1 MEKKQFKAES
11 QRLMDLMINS
21 IYTHKEIFLREI
33 ISNASDAIDKLAYR
47 ALTDEKVGLNRD
59 DFKIVVVPD
68 KEARTLT
75 VSDNGIGMTQEEM
88 ENNLGTIAK
97 SGSLQFKKETE
108 DADDAE
114 LDIIGQFGVGFYS
127 AFMVADK
134 VTVISKAY
142 GSDSAWKWE
151 SEGVDGYTI
160 EPCQKDTVGTEV
172 IMSIKADSD
181 EEKYGDYLDAY
192 ALSNLIKKYSDYIRW
207 PIQMD
212 VERPEMKETGEKN
225 DDSRQKPKPEDAGED
240 YKPEYEQVQEWETIN
255 SMVPIWQRPKSK
267 VTQEEYNQFYKS
279 KFGDWQ
285 DPLLSIHVAAE
296 GNFEYKAL
304 LYIPGQVPMNYF
316 TTDFKKGLQLYSSGV
331 MIMDKCSDLLPDHF
345 SFVQGIVDTPDV
357 SLNISREML
366 QHDRQLKVIAN
377 NIEKKIKNELVK
389 LMKDDRE
396 KYQQFWTAFGMQF
409 KYALMNAYGQNRDT
423 IRDLL
428 LFWSSKENKL
438 TSLKEYVDRMPES
451 QDKIYYVCADSVEH
465 AAKMPQAER
474 ILKAG
479 YEVLYLTVDE
489 DEIVLQMLENA
500 YDKPFVSV
508 ADENALPVTDAE
520 KASVEQAEKD
530 HKDLLDF
537 AQETLKGEVSKVR
550 ISKILQSGAVCL
562 TAEGPVSLEMEKYFR
577 KMRRDFPMSAQRV
590 LELNPDSDAFQ
601 ALCKAFEEDK
611 EKAAAYVEVLYN
623 QALIIA
629 DLPLPNPA
637 RYTELVC
644 GLMK

>member
-47 ALTDEKVGLNRD
+47 ALTDDQVGLNRD

-108 DADDAE
+108 KTDDAE
-114 LDIIGQFGVGFYS
+114 IDIIGQFGVGFYS

-142 GSDSAWKWE
+142 GADTAYKWE

-160 EPCQKDTVGTEV
+160 EPCEKDTVGTDV
-172 IMSIKADSD
+172 IMSIKPDSE
-181 EEKYGDYLDAY
+181 EEKYDEYLEAY
-192 ALSNLIKKYSDYIRW
+192 KLSSLIKKYSDYIRY
-207 PIQMD
+207 PIRM
-212 VERPEMKETGEKN
+212 EMEHSTP
-225 DDSRQKPKPEDAGED
+225 KPKPEDAGED
-240 YKPEYEQVQEWETIN
+240 YKPEYETVKEWETIN
-255 SMVPIWQRPKSK
+255 SMIPIWQRPKSQVK
-267 VTQEEYNQFYKS
+267 DEEYNEFYKS

-285 DPLLSIHVAAE
+285 DPLLTIHVSAE
-296 GNFEYKAL
+296 GSVEYKAL
-304 LYIPGQVPMNYF
+304 LYVPGQVPMNYF

-331 MIMDKCSDLLPDHF
+331 MIMDKCPDLLPDHF
-345 SFVQGIVDTPDV
+345 SFVQGIVDTPDL

-366 QHDRQLKVIAN
+366 QHDRQLKIIAN
-377 NIEKKIKNELVK
+377 NIEKKVKNELVK
-389 LMKDDRE
+389 LMKDDRT
-396 KYQQFWTAFGMQF
+396 KYEQFWAAFGMQF
-409 KYALMNAYGQNRDT
+409 KYALMNSYGQNRDT

-438 TSLKEYVDRMPES
+438 TSLKEYVDRMPAS
-451 QDKIYYVCADSVEH
+451 QEKIYYVCADSVDH

-474 ILKAG
+474 VLKAG

-500 YDKPFVSV
+500 YDKPFISV
-508 ADENALPVTDAE
+508 ANEDALPVTDAE
-520 KASVEQAEKD
+520 KASAEQAEKD

-537 AQETLKGEVSKVR
+537 AQETLKGYVSKVR
-550 ISKILQSGAVCL
+550 ISKILKSGTVCL
-562 TAEGPVSLEMEKYFR
+562 TADGPVSLEMEKYFH
-577 KMRRDFPMSAQRV
+577 KMRRDFPMSAEKV
-590 LELNPDSDAFQ
+590 LELNPESPAFQ
-601 ALCKAFEEDK
+601 ALCKAYDEDK
-611 EKAAAYVEVLYN
+611 EKAKNYIQVLYY

-629 DLPLPNPA
+629 DLPLPDPA
-637 RYTELVC
+637 HYAELVC
-644 GLMK
+644 GLMQ

>member
-47 ALTDEKVGLNRD
+47 ALTDEKVGLNRE

-75 VSDNGIGMTQEEM
+75 VADNGIGMTQEEM

-108 DADDAE
+108 NADDAE

-142 GSDSAWKWE
+142 GGETAWKWE

-160 EPCQKDTVGTEV
+160 EPCQKDTVGTDV
-172 IMSIKADSD
+172 IMSIKANTEEENYD
-181 EEKYGDYLDAY
+181 EYLAPY
-192 ALSNLIKKYSDYIRW
+192 SLSNLIKKYSDYIRY
-207 PIQMD
+207 PIRM
-212 VERPEMKETGEKN
+212 EMEH
-225 DDSRQKPKPEDAGED
+225 SRQKPKPEDAGED
-240 YKPEYEQVQEWETIN
+240 YKPEYEQVKEWETIN
-255 SMVPIWQRPKSK
+255 SMVPIWQRPKSQ
-267 VTQEEYNQFYKS
+267 VTKEEYNDFYKS

-285 DPLLSIHVAAE
+285 DPILSIHVAAE

-304 LYIPGQVPMNYF
+304 LYVPGQVPMNYF
-316 TTDFKKGLQLYSSGV
+316 STDFKKGLQLYSSGV
-331 MIMDKCSDLLPDHF
+331 MIMDKCPDLLPDHF

-377 NIEKKIKNELVK
+377 NIEKKINSELVK

-451 QDKIYYVCADSVEH
+451 QEKIYYVCADSVEH
-465 AAKMPQAER
+465 ASKMPQAER
-474 ILKAG
+474 VLKAG

-508 ADENALPVTDAE
+508 ASEDALPVTDAE

-530 HKDLLDF
+530 HKALLDF

-590 LELNPDSDAFQ
+590 LELNPDAPAFQ
-601 ALCKAFEEDK
+601 ALCKAYEEDK

-629 DLPLPNPA
+629 DLPLPDPA
-637 RYTELVC
+637 RYAELVC

>member
-47 ALTDEKVGLNRD
+47 ALTDEKVGLNRE

-75 VSDNGIGMTQEEM
+75 VADNGIGMTQEEM

-108 DADDAE
+108 NADDAE

-142 GSDSAWKWE
+142 GGETAWKWE

-160 EPCQKDTVGTEV
+160 EPCQKDTVGTDV
-172 IMSIKADSD
+172 IMSIKANTEEENYD
-181 EEKYGDYLDAY
+181 EYLAPY
-192 ALSNLIKKYSDYIRW
+192 SLSNLIKKYSDYIRY
-207 PIQMD
+207 PIRM
-212 VERPEMKETGEKN
+212 EMEH
-225 DDSRQKPKPEDAGED
+225 SRQKPKPEDAGED
-240 YKPEYEQVQEWETIN
+240 YKPEYEQVKEWETIN
-255 SMVPIWQRPKSK
+255 SMVPIWQRPKSQ
-267 VTQEEYNQFYKS
+267 VTKEEYNDFYKS

-285 DPLLSIHVAAE
+285 DPILSIHVAAE

-304 LYIPGQVPMNYF
+304 LYVPGQVPMNYF
-316 TTDFKKGLQLYSSGV
+316 STDFKKGLQLYSSGV
-331 MIMDKCSDLLPDHF
+331 MIMDKCPDLLPDHF

-377 NIEKKIKNELVK
+377 NIEKKVKSELVK

-451 QDKIYYVCADSVEH
+451 QEKIYYVCADSVEH
-465 AAKMPQAER
+465 ASKMPQAER
-474 ILKAG
+474 VLKAG

-508 ADENALPVTDAE
+508 ASEDALPVTDAE
-520 KASVEQAEKD
+520 KATVEQAEKD
-530 HKDLLDF
+530 HKALLDF

-590 LELNPDSDAFQ
+590 LELNPDAPAFQ
-601 ALCKAFEEDK
+601 ALCKAYEEDK

-629 DLPLPNPA
+629 DLPLPDPA
-637 RYTELVC
+637 WYAELVC

>member
-68 KEARTLT
+68 KDARTLT

-127 AFMVADK
+127 AFMVAEK
-134 VTVISKAY
+134 VTVLSRAY
-142 GSDSAWKWE
+142 GSDTAWKWE

-172 IMSIKADSD
+172 IMTVKADTD
-181 EEKYGDYLDAY
+181 DEKYGDYLDAY
-192 ALSNLIKKYSDYIRW
+192 HLSGLIKKYSDYIRY
-207 PIQMD
+207 PIRM
-212 VERPEMKETGEKN
+212 EMTH
-225 DDSRQKPKPEDAGED
+225 SRQKPKPEDAGED
-240 YKPEYEQVQEWETIN
+240 YKPEYEQYQEWETIN
-255 SMVPIWQRPKSK
+255 SMVPIWQRPKSE
-267 VTQEEYNQFYKS
+267 VTQEEYNEFYKS

-304 LYIPGQVPMNYF
+304 LYIPSQVPMNYF

-377 NIEKKIKNELVK
+377 NIDKKIKNELIK

-396 KYQQFWTAFGMQF
+396 KYQQFWAAFGMQF

-423 IRDLL
+423 IRELL
-428 LFWSSKENKL
+428 LFWSSQENKL

-451 QDKIYYVCADSVEH
+451 QEKIYYVCADSVEH
-465 AAKMPQAER
+465 ASKMPQAER
-474 ILKAG
+474 VLKAG

-500 YDKPFVSV
+500 YGKSFVSV
-508 ADENALPVTDAE
+508 SDENALPVTDAE

-530 HKDLLDF
+530 HKELLDF
-537 AQETLKGEVSKVR
+537 AQETLKGEVTKVR

-590 LELNPDSDAFQ
+590 LELNPDSSAFQ

-611 EKAAAYVEVLYN
+611 DKAAAYVEVLYN

-629 DLPLPNPA
+629 DLPLPDPA
-637 RYTELVC
+637 HYADLVC
-644 GLMK
+644 GLLQ

>member
-47 ALTDEKVGLNRD
+47 ALTDDKVGLNRD

-68 KEARTLT
+68 KETRTLT

-142 GSDSAWKWE
+142 GADTAWKWE

-160 EPCQKDTVGTEV
+160 EPCEKETVGTDV
-172 IMSIKADSD
+172 IMSIKANG
-181 EEKYGDYLDAY
+181 EEENYDDYLTPY
-192 ALSNLIKKYSDYIRW
+192 ALSNLIKKYSDYIRY
-207 PIQMD
+207 PIRM
-212 VERPEMKETGEKN
+212 EMEH
-225 DDSRQKPKPEDAGED
+225 SRQKPKPEDAGED
-240 YKPEYEQVQEWETIN
+240 YKPEYEQVKEWETIN

-267 VTQEEYNQFYKS
+267 VTQEEYNDFYKG

-285 DPLLSIHVAAE
+285 DPLLSIHIAAE
-296 GNFEYKAL
+296 GNVEYKAL

-316 TTDFKKGLQLYSSGV
+316 TTDYKKGLQLYSSGV
-331 MIMDKCSDLLPDHF
+331 MIMEKCPDLLPDHF

-377 NIEKKIKNELVK
+377 NIEKKVKSELVK

-396 KYQQFWTAFGMQF
+396 KYEQFWAAFGMQF
-409 KYALMNAYGQNRDT
+409 KYALMNAYGNNRDT
-423 IRDLL
+423 LRDLM
-428 LFWSSKENKL
+428 LFWSSKEGKL
-438 TSLKEYVDRMPES
+438 TSLQEYVDRMPES
-451 QDKIYYVCADSVEH
+451 QEKIYYVCADSVEH

-474 ILKAG
+474 VLKAG

-500 YDKPFVSV
+500 GGKPFVSV
-508 ADENALPVTDAE
+508 ADENALPVTEEE
-520 KASVEQAEKD
+520 KATVEQAEKD
-530 HKDLLDF
+530 HKDVLDF
-537 AQETLKGEVSKVR
+537 AQETLKDQVAKVR
-550 ISKILQSGAVCL
+550 LSKILQSGSVCL

-577 KMRRDFPMSAQRV
+577 KMRRDFPMQAQKV
-590 LELNPDSDAFQ
+590 LEINPDSSAFQ
-601 ALCKAFEEDK
+601 ALCNAFQAGDK
-611 EKAAAYVEVLYN
+611 EKAAAYVEILYN

-629 DLPLPNPA
+629 DFPLPDPA
-637 RYTELVC
+637 RYAELVC
-644 GLMK
+644 GLMQ

>member
-47 ALTDEKVGLNRD
+47 ALTDEKVGLNRE

-75 VSDNGIGMTQEEM
+75 VTDNGIGMTQEDM

-108 DADDAE
+108 NADDAE

-142 GSDSAWKWE
+142 GGETAWKWE

-160 EPCQKDTVGTEV
+160 EPCQKDTVGTDV
-172 IMSIKADSD
+172 IMSIKANTEEENYD
-181 EEKYGDYLDAY
+181 EYLAPY
-192 ALSNLIKKYSDYIRW
+192 SLSNLIKKYSDYIRY
-207 PIQMD
+207 PIRM
-212 VERPEMKETGEKN
+212 EMEH
-225 DDSRQKPKPEDAGED
+225 SRQKPKPEDAGED
-240 YKPEYEQVQEWETIN
+240 YKPEYEQVKEWETIN
-255 SMVPIWQRPKSK
+255 SMVPIWQRPKSQ
-267 VTQEEYNQFYKS
+267 VTKEEYNDFYKS

-285 DPLLSIHVAAE
+285 DPILSIHVAAE

-304 LYIPGQVPMNYF
+304 LYVPGQVPMNYF
-316 TTDFKKGLQLYSSGV
+316 STDFKKGLQLYSSGV
-331 MIMDKCSDLLPDHF
+331 MIMDKCPDLLPDHF

-377 NIEKKIKNELVK
+377 NIEKKIKSELVK

-451 QDKIYYVCADSVEH
+451 QEKIYYVCADSVEH
-465 AAKMPQAER
+465 ASKMPQAER
-474 ILKAG
+474 VLKAG

-508 ADENALPVTDAE
+508 ASEDALPVTDAE

-530 HKDLLDF
+530 HKALLDF

-590 LELNPDSDAFQ
+590 LELNPDAPAFQ
-601 ALCKAFEEDK
+601 ALCKAYEEDK

-629 DLPLPNPA
+629 DLPLPDPA
-637 RYTELVC
+637 RYAELVC

>member
-47 ALTDEKVGLNRD
+47 ALTDDQVGLNRD

-108 DADDAE
+108 KTDDAE
-114 LDIIGQFGVGFYS
+114 IDIIGQFGVGFYS

-142 GSDSAWKWE
+142 GADTAYQWE

-160 EPCQKDTVGTEV
+160 EPCEKDTVGTDV
-172 IMSIKADSD
+172 IMSIKPDSE
-181 EEKYGDYLDAY
+181 EEKYDEYLEAY
-192 ALSNLIKKYSDYIRW
+192 KLSGLIKKYSDYIRY
-207 PIQMD
+207 PIRM
-212 VERPEMKETGEKN
+212 EMEHSKP
-225 DDSRQKPKPEDAGED
+225 KPKPEDAGED
-240 YKPEYEQVQEWETIN
+240 YKPEYETVKEWETIN
-255 SMVPIWQRPKSK
+255 SMIPIWQRPKSQVK
-267 VTQEEYNQFYKS
+267 DEEYNEFYKS

-285 DPLLSIHVAAE
+285 DPLLTIHVSAE
-296 GNFEYKAL
+296 
-304 LYIPGQVPMNYF
+304 
-316 TTDFKKGLQLYSSGV
+316 
-331 MIMDKCSDLLPDHF
+331 
-345 SFVQGIVDTPDV
+345 GIVDTPDL

-366 QHDRQLKVIAN
+366 QHDRQLKIIAN
-377 NIEKKIKNELVK
+377 NIEKKVKNELVK
-389 LMKDDRE
+389 LMKDDRT
-396 KYQQFWTAFGMQF
+396 KYEQFWAAFGMQF
-409 KYALMNAYGQNRDT
+409 KYALMNSYGQNRDT

-438 TSLKEYVDRMPES
+438 TSLKEYVDRMPAS
-451 QDKIYYVCADSVEH
+451 QEKIYYVCADSVDH
-465 AAKMPQAER
+465 ASKMPQAER
-474 ILKAG
+474 VLKAG
-479 YEVLYLTVDE
+479 YEGLYLTVDE

-500 YDKPFVSV
+500 YDKPFISV
-508 ADENALPVTDAE
+508 ANEDALPVTDAE
-520 KASVEQAEKD
+520 KASAEQAEKD

-537 AQETLKGEVSKVR
+537 AQETLKGYVSKVR
-550 ISKILQSGAVCL
+550 ISKILKSGTVCL
-562 TAEGPVSLEMEKYFR
+562 TADGPVSLEMEKYFH
-577 KMRRDFPMSAQRV
+577 KMRRDFPMSAEKV
-590 LELNPDSDAFQ
+590 LELNPESSAFQ
-601 ALCKAFEEDK
+601 ALCKAYDEDK
-611 EKAAAYVEVLYN
+611 EKAKNYIQVLYY

-629 DLPLPNPA
+629 DLPLPDPA
-637 RYTELVC
+637 HYAELVC
-644 GLMK
+644 GLMQ

>member
-47 ALTDEKVGLNRD
+47 ALTDEKVGLNRE

-75 VSDNGIGMTQEEM
+75 VADNGIGMTQEEM

-108 DADDAE
+108 NADDAE

-142 GSDSAWKWE
+142 GGETAWKWE

-160 EPCQKDTVGTEV
+160 EPCQKDTVGTDV
-172 IMSIKADSD
+172 IMSIKANTEEENYD
-181 EEKYGDYLDAY
+181 EYLAPY
-192 ALSNLIKKYSDYIRW
+192 SLSNLIKKYSDYIRY
-207 PIQMD
+207 PIRM
-212 VERPEMKETGEKN
+212 EMEH
-225 DDSRQKPKPEDAGED
+225 SRQKPKPEDAGED
-240 YKPEYEQVQEWETIN
+240 YKPEYEQVKEWETIN
-255 SMVPIWQRPKSK
+255 SMVPIWQRPKSQ
-267 VTQEEYNQFYKS
+267 VTKEEYNDFYKS

-285 DPLLSIHVAAE
+285 DPILSIHVAAE

-304 LYIPGQVPMNYF
+304 LEVPGQVPMNYF
-316 TTDFKKGLQLYSSGV
+316 STDFKKGLQLYSSGV
-331 MIMDKCSDLLPDHF
+331 RIMDKCPDLLPDHF

-377 NIEKKIKNELVK
+377 NIEKKIKSELVK

-451 QDKIYYVCADSVEH
+451 QEKIYYVCADSVEH
-465 AAKMPQAER
+465 ASKMPQAER
-474 ILKAG
+474 VLKAG

-508 ADENALPVTDAE
+508 ASEDALPVTDAE

-530 HKDLLDF
+530 HKALLDF

-590 LELNPDSDAFQ
+590 LELNPDAPAFQ
-601 ALCKAFEEDK
+601 ALCKAYEEDK

-629 DLPLPNPA
+629 DLPLPDPA
-637 RYTELVC
+637 RYAELVC

>member
-47 ALTDEKVGLNRD
+47 ALTDDKVGLNRD

-68 KEARTLT
+68 KETRTLT

-142 GSDSAWKWE
+142 GADTAWKWE

-160 EPCQKDTVGTEV
+160 EPWEKETVGTDV
-172 IMSIKADSD
+172 IMTIKANAD
-181 EEKYGDYLDAY
+181 EENYDEYLAPY
-192 ALSNLIKKYSDYIRW
+192 SLSNLIKKYSDYIRY
-207 PIQMD
+207 PIRM
-212 VERPEMKETGEKN
+212 EMEHSRP
-225 DDSRQKPKPEDAGED
+225 KPKPEDAGED
-240 YKPEYEQVQEWETIN
+240 YKPEYEQVKEWETIN

-267 VTQEEYNQFYKS
+267 VTQEEYNDFYKS

-285 DPLLSIHVAAE
+285 DPLLSIHIAAE
-296 GNFEYKAL
+296 GNVEYKAL

-316 TTDFKKGLQLYSSGV
+316 TTDYKKGLQLYSSGV
-331 MIMDKCSDLLPDHF
+331 MIMEKCPDLLPDHF

-377 NIEKKIKNELVK
+377 NIEKKVKSELVK

-396 KYQQFWTAFGMQF
+396 KYEQFWAAFGMQF
-409 KYALMNAYGQNRDT
+409 KYALMNAYGNNRDT
-423 IRDLL
+423 LRDLM
-428 LFWSSKENKL
+428 LFWSSKEDKL
-438 TSLKEYVDRMPES
+438 TSLQEYVDRMPES
-451 QDKIYYVCADSVEH
+451 QEKIYYVCADSVEH

-474 ILKAG
+474 VLKAG

-500 YDKPFVSV
+500 GGKPFVSV
-508 ADENALPVTDAE
+508 ADENALPVTEEE
-520 KASVEQAEKD
+520 KATVEQAEKD
-530 HKDLLDF
+530 HKDVLDF
-537 AQETLKGEVSKVR
+537 AQETLKDQVAKVR
-550 ISKILQSGAVCL
+550 LSKILQSGSVCL

-577 KMRRDFPMSAQRV
+577 KMRRDFPMQAQKV
-590 LELNPDSDAFQ
+590 LEINPDSSAFQ
-601 ALCKAFEEDK
+601 ALCNAFQAGDK
-611 EKAAAYVEVLYN
+611 EKAAAYVEILYN

-629 DLPLPNPA
+629 DFPLPDPA
-637 RYTELVC
+637 RYAELVC
-644 GLMK
+644 GLMR

>member
-47 ALTDEKVGLNRD
+47 ALTDDKVGLNRD

-68 KEARTLT
+68 KETRTLT

-142 GSDSAWKWE
+142 GADTAWKWE

-160 EPCQKDTVGTEV
+160 EPCEKETVGTDV
-172 IMSIKADSD
+172 IMTIKANAD
-181 EEKYGDYLDAY
+181 EENYDEYLTPY
-192 ALSNLIKKYSDYIRW
+192 ALSNLIKKYSDYIRY
-207 PIQMD
+207 PIRM
-212 VERPEMKETGEKN
+212 EMEHSRP
-225 DDSRQKPKPEDAGED
+225 KPKPEDAGED
-240 YKPEYEQVQEWETIN
+240 YKPEYEQVKEWETIN

-267 VTQEEYNQFYKS
+267 VTQEEYNDFYKS

-285 DPLLSIHVAAE
+285 DPLLSIHIAAE
-296 GNFEYKAL
+296 GTIEYKAL
-304 LYIPGQVPMNYF
+304 LYVPSQVPMNYF

-331 MIMDKCSDLLPDHF
+331 MIMDKCPDLIPDHF

-377 NIEKKIKNELVK
+377 NLEKKIKSELTK

-396 KYQQFWTAFGMQF
+396 KYEQFWAAFGMQF

-428 LFWSSKENKL
+428 LFWSSKEDKL
-438 TSLKEYVDRMPES
+438 TSLQEYLDRMPES
-451 QDKIYYVCADSVEH
+451 QEKIYYVCADSVEH

-474 ILKAG
+474 VLKAG

-500 YDKPFVSV
+500 GGKPFVSV
-508 ADENALPVTDAE
+508 ADENALPVTEEE
-520 KASVEQAEKD
+520 KATVEQAEKD
-530 HKDLLDF
+530 HKDVLDF
-537 AQETLKGEVSKVR
+537 AQETLKDQVAKVR
-550 ISKILQSGAVCL
+550 LSKILQSGSVCL

-577 KMRRDFPMSAQRV
+577 KMRRDFPMQAQKV
-590 LELNPDSDAFQ
+590 LEINPDSSAFQ
-601 ALCKAFEEDK
+601 ALCNAFQAGDK
-611 EKAAAYVEVLYN
+611 EKAAAYVEILYN

-629 DLPLPNPA
+629 DFPLPDPA
-637 RYTELVC
+637 RYAELVC
-644 GLMK
+644 GLMQ

>member
-47 ALTDEKVGLNRD
+47 ALTDDKVGLNRD

-68 KEARTLT
+68 KETRTLT

-142 GSDSAWKWE
+142 GADTAWKWE

-160 EPCQKDTVGTEV
+160 EPCEKETVGTDV
-172 IMSIKADSD
+172 IMTIKANAD
-181 EEKYGDYLDAY
+181 EENYDEYLTPY
-192 ALSNLIKKYSDYIRW
+192 ALSNLIKKYSDYIRY
-207 PIQMD
+207 PIRM
-212 VERPEMKETGEKN
+212 EMEHSRP
-225 DDSRQKPKPEDAGED
+225 KPKPEDAGKD
-240 YKPEYEQVQEWETIN
+240 YKPEYEQVKEWETIN

-267 VTQEEYNQFYKS
+267 VTQEEYNDFYKS

-285 DPLLSIHVAAE
+285 DPLLSIHIAAE
-296 GNFEYKAL
+296 GTIEYKAL
-304 LYIPGQVPMNYF
+304 LYVPSQVPMNYF

-331 MIMDKCSDLLPDHF
+331 MIMDKCPDLIPDHF

-377 NIEKKIKNELVK
+377 NIEKKVKSELVK

-396 KYQQFWTAFGMQF
+396 KYEQFWAAFGMQF
-409 KYALMNAYGQNRDT
+409 KYALMNAYGNNRDT
-423 IRDLL
+423 LRDLM
-428 LFWSSKENKL
+428 LFWSSKEGKL
-438 TSLKEYVDRMPES
+438 TSLQEYVDRMPES
-451 QDKIYYVCADSVEH
+451 QEKIYYVCADSVEH

-474 ILKAG
+474 VLKAG

-500 YDKPFVSV
+500 GGKPFVSV
-508 ADENALPVTDAE
+508 ADENALPVTEEE
-520 KASVEQAEKD
+520 KANVEQAEKD
-530 HKDLLDF
+530 HKDVLDF
-537 AQETLKGEVSKVR
+537 AQETLKDQVAKVR
-550 ISKILQSGAVCL
+550 LSKILQSGSVCL

-577 KMRRDFPMSAQRV
+577 KMRRDFPMQAQKV
-590 LELNPDSDAFQ
+590 LEINPDSSAFQ
-601 ALCKAFEEDK
+601 ALCNTFQAGDK
-611 EKAAAYVEVLYN
+611 EKAAAYVEILYN

-629 DLPLPNPA
+629 DFPLPDPA
-637 RYTELVC
+637 RYAELVC
-644 GLMK
+644 GLMQ

>member
-47 ALTDEKVGLNRD
+47 ALTDEKVGLNRE

-75 VSDNGIGMTQEEM
+75 VADNGIGMTQEEM

-108 DADDAE
+108 NADDAE

-142 GSDSAWKWE
+142 GGETAWKWE

-160 EPCQKDTVGTEV
+160 EPCQKDTVGTDV
-172 IMSIKADSD
+172 IMSIKANTEEENYD
-181 EEKYGDYLDAY
+181 EYLAPY
-192 ALSNLIKKYSDYIRW
+192 SLSNLIKKYSDYIRY
-207 PIQMD
+207 PIRM
-212 VERPEMKETGEKN
+212 EMEH
-225 DDSRQKPKPEDAGED
+225 SRQKPKPEDAGED
-240 YKPEYEQVQEWETIN
+240 YKPEYEQVKEWETIN
-255 SMVPIWQRPKSK
+255 SMVPIWQRPKSQ
-267 VTQEEYNQFYKS
+267 VTKEEYNDFYKS

-285 DPLLSIHVAAE
+285 DPILSIHVAAE

-304 LYIPGQVPMNYF
+304 LYVPGQVPMNYF
-316 TTDFKKGLQLYSSGV
+316 STDFKKGLQLYSSGV
-331 MIMDKCSDLLPDHF
+331 MIMDKCPDLLPDHF
-345 SFVQGIVDTPDV
+345 SFVQGIVGTPDV

-377 NIEKKIKNELVK
+377 NIEKKIKSELVK

-451 QDKIYYVCADSVEH
+451 QEKIYYVCADSVEH
-465 AAKMPQAER
+465 ASKMPQAER
-474 ILKAG
+474 VLKAG

-508 ADENALPVTDAE
+508 ASEDALPVTDAE

-530 HKDLLDF
+530 HKALLDF

-590 LELNPDSDAFQ
+590 LELNPDAPAFQ
-601 ALCKAFEEDK
+601 ALCKAYEEDK

-629 DLPLPNPA
+629 DLPLPDPA
-637 RYTELVC
+637 RYAELVC

>member
-47 ALTDEKVGLNRD
+47 ALTDDKVGLNRD

-68 KEARTLT
+68 KQARTLT

-142 GSDSAWKWE
+142 GADTAWKWE

-160 EPCQKDTVGTEV
+160 EPCEKETVGTDV
-172 IMSIKADSD
+172 IMTIKANAD
-181 EEKYGDYLDAY
+181 EENYDEYLTPY
-192 ALSNLIKKYSDYIRW
+192 ALSNLIKKYSDYIRY
-207 PIQMD
+207 PIRM
-212 VERPEMKETGEKN
+212 EMEHSRP
-225 DDSRQKPKPEDAGED
+225 KPKPEDAGED
-240 YKPEYEQVQEWETIN
+240 YKPEYEQVKEWETIN

-267 VTQEEYNQFYKS
+267 VTQEEYNDFYKG

-285 DPLLSIHVAAE
+285 DPLLSIHIAAE
-296 GNFEYKAL
+296 GTIEYKAL
-304 LYIPGQVPMNYF
+304 LYVPSQVPMNYF

-331 MIMDKCSDLLPDHF
+331 MIMDKCPDLIPDHF

-377 NIEKKIKNELVK
+377 NIEKKVKSELVK

-396 KYQQFWTAFGMQF
+396 KYEQFWAAFGMQF
-409 KYALMNAYGQNRDT
+409 KYALMNAYGNNRDT
-423 IRDLL
+423 LRDLM
-428 LFWSSKENKL
+428 LFWSSKEDKL
-438 TSLKEYVDRMPES
+438 TSLQEYLDRMPES
-451 QDKIYYVCADSVEH
+451 QEKIYYVCADSVEH

-474 ILKAG
+474 VLKAG

-500 YDKPFVSV
+500 GGKPFVSV
-508 ADENALPVTDAE
+508 ADENALPVTEEE
-520 KASVEQAEKD
+520 KATVEQAEKD
-530 HKDLLDF
+530 HKDVLDF
-537 AQETLKGEVSKVR
+537 AQETLKDQVAKVR
-550 ISKILQSGAVCL
+550 LSKILQSGSVCL

-577 KMRRDFPMSAQRV
+577 KMRRDFPMQAQKV
-590 LELNPDSDAFQ
+590 LEINPDSSAFQ
-601 ALCKAFEEDK
+601 ALCNAFQAGDK
-611 EKAAAYVEVLYN
+611 EKAAAYVEILYN

-629 DLPLPNPA
+629 DLPLPDPA
-637 RYTELVC
+637 RYAELVC
-644 GLMK
+644 GLME

>member
-47 ALTDEKVGLNRD
+47 ALTDEKVGLNRE

-75 VSDNGIGMTQEEM
+75 VADNGIGMTQEEM

-97 SGSLQFKKETE
+97 SGSLQIKKETE
-108 DADDAE
+108 NADDAE

-142 GSDSAWKWE
+142 GGEAAWKWE

-160 EPCQKDTVGTEV
+160 EPCQKDTVGTDV
-172 IMSIKADSD
+172 IMSIKANTEEENYD
-181 EEKYGDYLDAY
+181 EYLAPY
-192 ALSNLIKKYSDYIRW
+192 SLSNLIKKYSDYIRY
-207 PIQMD
+207 PIRM
-212 VERPEMKETGEKN
+212 EMEH
-225 DDSRQKPKPEDAGED
+225 SRQKPKPEDAGED
-240 YKPEYEQVQEWETIN
+240 YKPEYEQVKEWETIN
-255 SMVPIWQRPKSK
+255 SMVPIWQRPKSQ
-267 VTQEEYNQFYKS
+267 VTKEEYNDFYKS

-285 DPLLSIHVAAE
+285 DPILSIHVAAE

-304 LYIPGQVPMNYF
+304 LYVPGQVPMNYF
-316 TTDFKKGLQLYSSGV
+316 STDFKKGLQLYSSGV
-331 MIMDKCSDLLPDHF
+331 MIMDKCPDLLPDHF

-377 NIEKKIKNELVK
+377 NIEKKIKSELVK

-451 QDKIYYVCADSVEH
+451 QEKIYYVCADSVEH
-465 AAKMPQAER
+465 ASKMPQAER
-474 ILKAG
+474 VLKAG

-508 ADENALPVTDAE
+508 ASEDALPVTDAE

-530 HKDLLDF
+530 HKALLDF

-590 LELNPDSDAFQ
+590 LELNPDAPAFQ
-601 ALCKAFEEDK
+601 ALCKAYEEDK

-629 DLPLPNPA
+629 DLPLPDPA
-637 RYTELVC
+637 RYAELVC

>member
-47 ALTDEKVGLNRD
+47 ALTDDQVGLNRD

-108 DADDAE
+108 KTDDAE
-114 LDIIGQFGVGFYS
+114 IDIIGQFGVGFYS

-142 GSDSAWKWE
+142 GADTAYQWE

-160 EPCQKDTVGTEV
+160 EPCEKDTVGTDV
-172 IMSIKADSD
+172 IMSIKPDSE
-181 EEKYGDYLDAY
+181 EEKYDEYLEAY
-192 ALSNLIKKYSDYIRW
+192 KLASLIKKYSDYIRY
-207 PIQMD
+207 PIRM
-212 VERPEMKETGEKN
+212 EMEH
-225 DDSRQKPKPEDAGED
+225 SKPKPNPEDAGED
-240 YKPEYEQVQEWETIN
+240 YKPEYETVKEWETIN
-255 SMVPIWQRPKSK
+255 SMIPIWQRPKSQVK
-267 VTQEEYNQFYKS
+267 DEEYNEFYKS

-285 DPLLSIHVAAE
+285 DPLLTIHVSAE
-296 GNFEYKAL
+296 GSVEYKAL
-304 LYIPGQVPMNYF
+304 LYVPGQVPMNYF

-331 MIMDKCSDLLPDHF
+331 MIMDKCPDLLPDHF
-345 SFVQGIVDTPDV
+345 SFVQGIVDTPDL

-366 QHDRQLKVIAN
+366 QHDRQLKIIAN
-377 NIEKKIKNELVK
+377 NIEKKVKNELVK
-389 LMKDDRE
+389 LMKDDRT
-396 KYQQFWTAFGMQF
+396 KYEQFWAAFGMQF
-409 KYALMNAYGQNRDT
+409 KYALMNSYGQNRDT

-438 TSLKEYVDRMPES
+438 TSLKEYVDRMPAS
-451 QDKIYYVCADSVEH
+451 QEKIYYVCADSVDH
-465 AAKMPQAER
+465 ASKMPQAER
-474 ILKAG
+474 VLKAG

-500 YDKPFVSV
+500 YDKPFISV
-508 ADENALPVTDAE
+508 ANEDALPVTDAE
-520 KASVEQAEKD
+520 KASAEQAEKD

-537 AQETLKGEVSKVR
+537 AQETLKGYVSKVR
-550 ISKILQSGAVCL
+550 ISKILKSGTVCL
-562 TAEGPVSLEMEKYFR
+562 TADGPVSLEMEKYFH
-577 KMRRDFPMSAQRV
+577 KMRRDFPMSAEKV
-590 LELNPDSDAFQ
+590 LELNPESPAFQ
-601 ALCKAFEEDK
+601 ALCKAYDEDK
-611 EKAAAYVEVLYN
+611 EKAKNYIQVLYY

-629 DLPLPNPA
+629 DLPLPDPA
-637 RYTELVC
+637 HYAELVC
-644 GLMK
+644 GLMQ

>member
-47 ALTDEKVGLNRD
+47 ALTDEKVGLNRE

-75 VSDNGIGMTQEEM
+75 VADNGIGMTQEEM

-108 DADDAE
+108 NADDAE

-142 GSDSAWKWE
+142 GGETAWKWE

-160 EPCQKDTVGTEV
+160 EPCQKGTVGTDV
-172 IMSIKADSD
+172 IMSIKANTEEENYD
-181 EEKYGDYLDAY
+181 EYLAPY
-192 ALSNLIKKYSDYIRW
+192 SLSNLIKKYSDYIRY
-207 PIQMD
+207 PIRM
-212 VERPEMKETGEKN
+212 EMEH
-225 DDSRQKPKPEDAGED
+225 SRQKPKPEDAGED
-240 YKPEYEQVQEWETIN
+240 YKPEYEQVKEWETIN
-255 SMVPIWQRPKSK
+255 SMVPIWQRPKSQ
-267 VTQEEYNQFYKS
+267 VTKEEYNDFYKS

-285 DPLLSIHVAAE
+285 DPILSIHVAAE

-304 LYIPGQVPMNYF
+304 LYVPGQVPMNYF
-316 TTDFKKGLQLYSSGV
+316 STDFKKGLQLYSSGV
-331 MIMDKCSDLLPDHF
+331 MIMDKCPDLLPDHF

-377 NIEKKIKNELVK
+377 NIEKKIKSELVK

-451 QDKIYYVCADSVEH
+451 QEKIYYVCADSVEH
-465 AAKMPQAER
+465 ASKMPQAER
-474 ILKAG
+474 VLKAG

-508 ADENALPVTDAE
+508 ASEDALPVTDAE

-530 HKDLLDF
+530 HKALLDF

-590 LELNPDSDAFQ
+590 LELNPDAPAFQ
-601 ALCKAFEEDK
+601 ALCKAYEEDK

-629 DLPLPNPA
+629 DLPLPDPA
-637 RYTELVC
+637 RYAELVC

>member
-47 ALTDEKVGLNRD
+47 ALTDDQVGLNRD

-68 KEARTLT
+68 KETRTLT

-108 DADDAE
+108 KTDDAE
-114 LDIIGQFGVGFYS
+114 IDIIGQFGVGFYS

-142 GSDSAWKWE
+142 GADTAYQWE

-160 EPCQKDTVGTEV
+160 EPCEKDTVGTDV
-172 IMSIKADSD
+172 IMSIKPDSE
-181 EEKYGDYLDAY
+181 EEKYDEYLEAY
-192 ALSNLIKKYSDYIRW
+192 KLSGLIKKYSDYIRY
-207 PIQMD
+207 PIRM
-212 VERPEMKETGEKN
+212 EMENSKP
-225 DDSRQKPKPEDAGED
+225 KPKPEDAGED
-240 YKPEYEQVQEWETIN
+240 YKPEYETVKEWETIN
-255 SMVPIWQRPKSK
+255 SMIPIWQRPKSQVK
-267 VTQEEYNQFYKS
+267 DEEYNEFYKS

-285 DPLLSIHVAAE
+285 DPLLTIHVSAE
-296 GNFEYKAL
+296 GSVEYKAL

-331 MIMDKCSDLLPDHF
+331 MIMDKCPDLLPDHF
-345 SFVQGIVDTPDV
+345 SFVQGIVDTPDL

-366 QHDRQLKVIAN
+366 QHDRQLKIIAN
-377 NIEKKIKNELVK
+377 NIEKKVKNELVK
-389 LMKDDRE
+389 LMKDDRT
-396 KYQQFWTAFGMQF
+396 KYEQFWAAFGMQF
-409 KYALMNAYGQNRDT
+409 KYALMNSYGQNRDT

-438 TSLKEYVDRMPES
+438 TSLKEYVDRMPAS
-451 QDKIYYVCADSVEH
+451 QEKIYYVCADSVDH
-465 AAKMPQAER
+465 ASKMPQAER
-474 ILKAG
+474 VLKAG

-500 YDKPFVSV
+500 YDKPFISV
-508 ADENALPVTDAE
+508 ANEDALPVTDAE
-520 KASVEQAEKD
+520 KASAEQAEKD

-537 AQETLKGEVSKVR
+537 AQETLKGYVSKVR
-550 ISKILQSGAVCL
+550 ISKILKSGTVCL
-562 TAEGPVSLEMEKYFR
+562 TADGPVSLEMEKYFH
-577 KMRRDFPMSAQRV
+577 KMRRDFPMSAEKV
-590 LELNPDSDAFQ
+590 LELNPESSAFQ
-601 ALCKAFEEDK
+601 ALCKAYDEDK
-611 EKAAAYVEVLYN
+611 EKAKNYIQVLYY

-629 DLPLPNPA
+629 DLPLPDPA
-637 RYTELVC
+637 HYAELVC
-644 GLMK
+644 GLMQ

>member
-47 ALTDEKVGLNRD
+47 ALTDDKVGLNRD

-68 KEARTLT
+68 KETRTLT

-142 GSDSAWKWE
+142 GADTAWKWE

-160 EPCQKDTVGTEV
+160 EPWEKETVGTDV
-172 IMSIKADSD
+172 IMSIKANG
-181 EEKYGDYLDAY
+181 EEENYDDYLTPY
-192 ALSNLIKKYSDYIRW
+192 ALSNLIKKYSDYIRY
-207 PIQMD
+207 PIRM
-212 VERPEMKETGEKN
+212 EMEH
-225 DDSRQKPKPEDAGED
+225 SRQKPKPEDAGED
-240 YKPEYEQVQEWETIN
+240 YKPEYEQVKEWETIN

-267 VTQEEYNQFYKS
+267 VTQEEYNDFYKG

-285 DPLLSIHVAAE
+285 DPLLSIHIAAE
-296 GNFEYKAL
+296 GNVEYKAL

-316 TTDFKKGLQLYSSGV
+316 TTDYKKGLQLYSSGV
-331 MIMDKCSDLLPDHF
+331 MIMEKCPDLLPDHF

-377 NIEKKIKNELVK
+377 NIEKKVKSELVK

-396 KYQQFWTAFGMQF
+396 KYEQFWAAFGMQF
-409 KYALMNAYGQNRDT
+409 KYALMNAYGNNRDT
-423 IRDLL
+423 LRDLM
-428 LFWSSKENKL
+428 LFWSSKEDKL
-438 TSLKEYVDRMPES
+438 TSLQEYVDRMPES
-451 QDKIYYVCADSVEH
+451 QEKIYYVCADSVEH

-474 ILKAG
+474 VLKAG

-500 YDKPFVSV
+500 GGKPFVSV
-508 ADENALPVTDAE
+508 ADENALPVTEEE
-520 KASVEQAEKD
+520 KANVEQAEKD
-530 HKDLLDF
+530 HKDVLDF
-537 AQETLKGEVSKVR
+537 AQETLKDQVAKVR
-550 ISKILQSGAVCL
+550 LSKILQSGSVCL

-577 KMRRDFPMSAQRV
+577 KMRRDFPMQAQKV
-590 LELNPDSDAFQ
+590 LEINPDSSAFQ
-601 ALCKAFEEDK
+601 ALCNTFQAGDK
-611 EKAAAYVEVLYN
+611 EKAAAYVEILYN

-629 DLPLPNPA
+629 DFPLPDPA
-637 RYTELVC
+637 RYAELVC
-644 GLMK
+644 GLMQ

>member
-47 ALTDEKVGLNRD
+47 ALTDDKVGLNRD

-68 KEARTLT
+68 KQARTLT

-88 ENNLGTIAK
+88 ENTLGTIAK

-142 GSDSAWKWE
+142 GADTAWKWE

-160 EPCQKDTVGTEV
+160 EPWEKETVGTDV
-172 IMSIKADSD
+172 IMSIKANG
-181 EEKYGDYLDAY
+181 EEENYDDYLTPY
-192 ALSNLIKKYSDYIRW
+192 ALSNLIKKYSDYIRY
-207 PIQMD
+207 PIRM
-212 VERPEMKETGEKN
+212 EMEH
-225 DDSRQKPKPEDAGED
+225 SRQKPKPEDAGED
-240 YKPEYEQVQEWETIN
+240 YKPEYEQVKEWETIN

-267 VTQEEYNQFYKS
+267 VTQEEYNDFYKG

-285 DPLLSIHVAAE
+285 DPLLSIHIAAE
-296 GNFEYKAL
+296 GNVEYKAL

-316 TTDFKKGLQLYSSGV
+316 TTDYKKGLQLYSSGV
-331 MIMDKCSDLLPDHF
+331 MIMEKCPDLLPDHF

-377 NIEKKIKNELVK
+377 NIEKKVKSELVK

-396 KYQQFWTAFGMQF
+396 KYEQFWAAFGMQF
-409 KYALMNAYGQNRDT
+409 KYALMNAYGNNRDT
-423 IRDLL
+423 LRDLM
-428 LFWSSKENKL
+428 LFWSSKEDKL
-438 TSLKEYVDRMPES
+438 TSLQEYVDRMPES
-451 QDKIYYVCADSVEH
+451 QEKIYYVCADSVEH

-474 ILKAG
+474 VLKAG

-500 YDKPFVSV
+500 GGKPFVSV
-508 ADENALPVTDAE
+508 ADENALPVTEEE
-520 KASVEQAEKD
+520 KANVEQAEKD
-530 HKDLLDF
+530 HKDVLDF
-537 AQETLKGEVSKVR
+537 AQETLKDQVAKVR
-550 ISKILQSGAVCL
+550 LSKILQSGSVCL

-577 KMRRDFPMSAQRV
+577 KMRRDFPMQAQKV
-590 LELNPDSDAFQ
+590 LEINPDSSAFQ
-601 ALCKAFEEDK
+601 ALCNAFQAGDK
-611 EKAAAYVEVLYN
+611 EKAAAYVEILYN

-629 DLPLPNPA
+629 DFPLPDPA
-637 RYTELVC
+637 RYAELVC
-644 GLMK
+644 GLMQ

>member
-47 ALTDEKVGLNRD
+47 ALTDEKVGLNRE

-75 VSDNGIGMTQEEM
+75 VADNGIGMTQEEM

-108 DADDAE
+108 NADDAE

-142 GSDSAWKWE
+142 GGETAWKWE

-160 EPCQKDTVGTEV
+160 EPCQKDTVGTDV
-172 IMSIKADSD
+172 IMSIKANTEEENYD
-181 EEKYGDYLDAY
+181 EYLAPY
-192 ALSNLIKKYSDYIRW
+192 SLSNLIKKYSDYIRY
-207 PIQMD
+207 PIRM
-212 VERPEMKETGEKN
+212 EMEH
-225 DDSRQKPKPEDAGED
+225 SRQKPKPEDAGED
-240 YKPEYEQVQEWETIN
+240 YKPEYEQVKEWETIN
-255 SMVPIWQRPKSK
+255 SMVPIWQRPKSQ
-267 VTQEEYNQFYKS
+267 VTKEEYNDFYKS

-285 DPLLSIHVAAE
+285 DPILSIHVAAE

-304 LYIPGQVPMNYF
+304 LYVPGQVPMNYF
-316 TTDFKKGLQLYSSGV
+316 STDFKKGLQLYSSGV
-331 MIMDKCSDLLPDHF
+331 MIMDKCPDLLPDHF

-377 NIEKKIKNELVK
+377 NIEKKIKSELVK

-451 QDKIYYVCADSVEH
+451 QEKIYYVCADSVEH
-465 AAKMPQAER
+465 ASKMPQAER
-474 ILKAG
+474 VLKAG

-508 ADENALPVTDAE
+508 ASEDALPVTDAE

-530 HKDLLDF
+530 HKALLDF

-550 ISKILQSGAVCL
+550 ISKILQSGAGCL

-590 LELNPDSDAFQ
+590 LELNPDAPAFQ
-601 ALCKAFEEDK
+601 ALCKAYEEDK

-629 DLPLPNPA
+629 DLPLPDPA
-637 RYTELVC
+637 RYAELVC

>member
-1 MEKKQFKAES
+1 
-11 QRLMDLMINS
+11 
-21 IYTHKEIFLREI
+21 
-33 ISNASDAIDKLAYR
+33 
-47 ALTDEKVGLNRD
+47 
-59 DFKIVVVPD
+59 
-68 KEARTLT
+68 
-75 VSDNGIGMTQEEM
+75 M

-108 DADDAE
+108 NADDAE

-142 GSDSAWKWE
+142 GGETAWKWE

-160 EPCQKDTVGTEV
+160 EPCQKDTVGTDV
-172 IMSIKADSD
+172 IMSIKANTEEENYD
-181 EEKYGDYLDAY
+181 EYLAPY
-192 ALSNLIKKYSDYIRW
+192 SLSNLIKKYSDYIRY
-207 PIQMD
+207 PIRM
-212 VERPEMKETGEKN
+212 EMEH
-225 DDSRQKPKPEDAGED
+225 SRQKPKPEDAGED
-240 YKPEYEQVQEWETIN
+240 YKPEYEQVKEWETIN
-255 SMVPIWQRPKSK
+255 SMVPIWQRPKSQ
-267 VTQEEYNQFYKS
+267 VTKEEYNDFYKS

-285 DPLLSIHVAAE
+285 DPILSIHVAAE

-304 LYIPGQVPMNYF
+304 LYVPGQVPMNYF
-316 TTDFKKGLQLYSSGV
+316 STDFKKGLQLYSSGV
-331 MIMDKCSDLLPDHF
+331 MIMDKCPDLLPDHF

-377 NIEKKIKNELVK
+377 NIEKKIKSELVK

-451 QDKIYYVCADSVEH
+451 QEKIYYVCADSVEH
-465 AAKMPQAER
+465 ASKMPQAER
-474 ILKAG
+474 VLKAG

-508 ADENALPVTDAE
+508 ASEDALPVTDAE

-530 HKDLLDF
+530 HKALLDF

-590 LELNPDSDAFQ
+590 LELNPDAPAFQ
-601 ALCKAFEEDK
+601 ALCKAYEEDK

-629 DLPLPNPA
+629 DLPLPDPA
-637 RYTELVC
+637 RYAELVC

>member
-47 ALTDEKVGLNRD
+47 ALTDDKVGLNRD

-68 KEARTLT
+68 KQARTLT

-142 GSDSAWKWE
+142 GADTAWKWE

-160 EPCQKDTVGTEV
+160 EPWEKETVGTDV
-172 IMSIKADSD
+172 IMSIKANG
-181 EEKYGDYLDAY
+181 EEENYDDYLTPY
-192 ALSNLIKKYSDYIRW
+192 ALSNLIKKYSDYIRY
-207 PIQMD
+207 PIRM
-212 VERPEMKETGEKN
+212 EMEH
-225 DDSRQKPKPEDAGED
+225 SRQKPKPEDAGED
-240 YKPEYEQVQEWETIN
+240 YKPEYEQVKEWETIN

-267 VTQEEYNQFYKS
+267 VTQEEYNDFYKG

-285 DPLLSIHVAAE
+285 DPLLSIHIAAE
-296 GNFEYKAL
+296 GNVEYKAL

-316 TTDFKKGLQLYSSGV
+316 TTDYKKGLQLYSSGV
-331 MIMDKCSDLLPDHF
+331 MIMEKCPDLLPDHF

-377 NIEKKIKNELVK
+377 NIEKKVKSELVK

-396 KYQQFWTAFGMQF
+396 KYEQFWAAFGMQF

-428 LFWSSKENKL
+428 LFWSSKEDKL
-438 TSLKEYVDRMPES
+438 TSLQEYLDRMPES
-451 QDKIYYVCADSVEH
+451 QEKIYYVCADSVEH

-474 ILKAG
+474 VLKAG

-500 YDKPFVSV
+500 GGKPFVSV
-508 ADENALPVTDAE
+508 ADENALPVTEEE
-520 KASVEQAEKD
+520 KATVEQAEKD
-530 HKDLLDF
+530 HKDVLDF
-537 AQETLKGEVSKVR
+537 AQETLKDQVAKVR
-550 ISKILQSGAVCL
+550 LSKILQSGSVCL

-577 KMRRDFPMSAQRV
+577 KMRRDFPMQAQKV
-590 LELNPDSDAFQ
+590 LEINPDSSAFQ
-601 ALCKAFEEDK
+601 ALCNTFQVGDK
-611 EKAAAYVEVLYN
+611 EKAAAYVEILYN

-629 DLPLPNPA
+629 DFPLPDPA
-637 RYTELVC
+637 RYAELVC
-644 GLMK
+644 GLMQ

>member
-47 ALTDEKVGLNRD
+47 ALTDDKVGLNRD

-68 KEARTLT
+68 KETRTLT

-142 GSDSAWKWE
+142 GADTAWKWE

-160 EPCQKDTVGTEV
+160 EPCEKETVGTDV
-172 IMSIKADSD
+172 IMTIKANAD
-181 EEKYGDYLDAY
+181 EENYDEYLTPY
-192 ALSNLIKKYSDYIRW
+192 ALSNLIKKYSDYIRY
-207 PIQMD
+207 PIRM
-212 VERPEMKETGEKN
+212 EMEHSRP
-225 DDSRQKPKPEDAGED
+225 KPKPEDAGED
-240 YKPEYEQVQEWETIN
+240 YKPEYEQVKEWETIN

-267 VTQEEYNQFYKS
+267 VTQEEYNDFYKG

-285 DPLLSIHVAAE
+285 DPLLSIHIAAE
-296 GNFEYKAL
+296 GNVEYKAL

-316 TTDFKKGLQLYSSGV
+316 TTDYKKGLQLYSSGV
-331 MIMDKCSDLLPDHF
+331 MIMEKCPDLLPDHF

-377 NIEKKIKNELVK
+377 NIEKKVKSELVK

-396 KYQQFWTAFGMQF
+396 KYEQFWAAFGMQF
-409 KYALMNAYGQNRDT
+409 KYALMNAYGNNRDT
-423 IRDLL
+423 LRDLM
-428 LFWSSKENKL
+428 LFWSSKEDKL
-438 TSLKEYVDRMPES
+438 TSLQEYVDRMPES
-451 QDKIYYVCADSVEH
+451 QEKIYYVCADSVEH

-474 ILKAG
+474 VLKAG

-500 YDKPFVSV
+500 GGKPFVSV
-508 ADENALPVTDAE
+508 ADENALPVTEEE
-520 KASVEQAEKD
+520 KANVEQAEKD
-530 HKDLLDF
+530 HKDVLDF
-537 AQETLKGEVSKVR
+537 AQETLKDQVAKVR
-550 ISKILQSGAVCL
+550 LSKILQSGSVCL

-577 KMRRDFPMSAQRV
+577 KMRRDFPMQAQKV
-590 LELNPDSDAFQ
+590 LEINPDSSAFQ
-601 ALCKAFEEDK
+601 ALCNAFQAGDK
-611 EKAAAYVEVLYN
+611 EKAAAYVEILYN

-629 DLPLPNPA
+629 DFPLPDPA
-637 RYTELVC
+637 RYAELVC
-644 GLMK
+644 GLMQ

>member
-47 ALTDEKVGLNRD
+47 ALTDDQVGLNRD

-108 DADDAE
+108 KTDDAE
-114 LDIIGQFGVGFYS
+114 VDIIGQFGVGFYS

-142 GSDSAWKWE
+142 GADTAYKWE

-160 EPCQKDTVGTEV
+160 EPCEKDTVGTDV
-172 IMSIKADSD
+172 IMSIKPDSE
-181 EEKYGDYLDAY
+181 EEKYDEYLEAY
-192 ALSNLIKKYSDYIRW
+192 KLSSLIKKYSDYIRY
-207 PIQMD
+207 PIRM
-212 VERPEMKETGEKN
+212 EMEHSKP
-225 DDSRQKPKPEDAGED
+225 KPKPEDADED
-240 YKPEYEQVQEWETIN
+240 YKPEYETVKEWETIN
-255 SMVPIWQRPKSK
+255 SMIPIWQRPKSQVK
-267 VTQEEYNQFYKS
+267 DEEYNEFYKS

-285 DPLLSIHVAAE
+285 DPLLTIHVSAE
-296 GNFEYKAL
+296 GSVEYKAL

-331 MIMDKCSDLLPDHF
+331 MIMDKCPDLLPDHF
-345 SFVQGIVDTPDV
+345 SFVQGIVDTPDL

-366 QHDRQLKVIAN
+366 QHDRQLKIIAN
-377 NIEKKIKNELVK
+377 NIEKKVKNELVK
-389 LMKDDRE
+389 LMKDDRT
-396 KYQQFWTAFGMQF
+396 KYEQFWAAFGMQF
-409 KYALMNAYGQNRDT
+409 KYALMNSYGQNRDT

-438 TSLKEYVDRMPES
+438 TSLKEYVDRMPAS
-451 QDKIYYVCADSVEH
+451 QEKIYYVCADSVDH
-465 AAKMPQAER
+465 ASKMPQAER
-474 ILKAG
+474 VLKAG

-500 YDKPFVSV
+500 YDKPFISV
-508 ADENALPVTDAE
+508 ANEDALPVTDAE
-520 KASVEQAEKD
+520 KASAEQAEKD

-537 AQETLKGEVSKVR
+537 AQETLKGYVSKVR
-550 ISKILQSGAVCL
+550 ISKILKSGTVCL
-562 TAEGPVSLEMEKYFR
+562 TADGPVSLEMEKYFH
-577 KMRRDFPMSAQRV
+577 KMRRDFPMSAEKV
-590 LELNPDSDAFQ
+590 LELNPDSSAFQ
-601 ALCKAFEEDK
+601 ALCKAYDEDK
-611 EKAAAYVEVLYN
+611 EKAKNYIQVLYY

-629 DLPLPNPA
+629 DLPLPDPA
-637 RYTELVC
+637 HYAELVC
-644 GLMK
+644 GLMQ

>member
-47 ALTDEKVGLNRD
+47 ALTDEKVGLNRE

-75 VSDNGIGMTQEEM
+75 VADNGIGMTQEEM

-108 DADDAE
+108 NADDAE

-142 GSDSAWKWE
+142 GGETAWKWE

-160 EPCQKDTVGTEV
+160 EPCQKDTVGTDV
-172 IMSIKADSD
+172 IMSIKANTEEENYD
-181 EEKYGDYLDAY
+181 EYLAPY
-192 ALSNLIKKYSDYIRW
+192 SLSNLIKKYSDYIRY
-207 PIQMD
+207 PIRM
-212 VERPEMKETGEKN
+212 EMVH
-225 DDSRQKPKPEDAGED
+225 SRQKPKPEDAGED
-240 YKPEYEQVQEWETIN
+240 YKPEYEQVKEWETIN
-255 SMVPIWQRPKSK
+255 SMVPIWQRPKSQ
-267 VTQEEYNQFYKS
+267 VTKEEYNDFYKS

-285 DPLLSIHVAAE
+285 DPILSIHVAAE

-304 LYIPGQVPMNYF
+304 LYVPGQVPMNYF
-316 TTDFKKGLQLYSSGV
+316 STDFKKGLQLYSSGV
-331 MIMDKCSDLLPDHF
+331 MIMDKCPDLLPDHF

-377 NIEKKIKNELVK
+377 NIEKKIKSELVK

-451 QDKIYYVCADSVEH
+451 QEKIYYVCADSVEH
-465 AAKMPQAER
+465 ASKMPQAER
-474 ILKAG
+474 VLKAG

-508 ADENALPVTDAE
+508 ASEDALPVTDAE

-530 HKDLLDF
+530 HKALLDF

-590 LELNPDSDAFQ
+590 LELNPDAPAFQ
-601 ALCKAFEEDK
+601 ALCKAYEEDK

-629 DLPLPNPA
+629 DLPLPDPA
-637 RYTELVC
+637 RYAELVC

>member
-1 MEKKQFKAES
+1 MEMKQFKAES

-47 ALTDEKVGLNRD
+47 ALTDEKVGLNRE

-75 VSDNGIGMTQEEM
+75 VADNGIGMTQEEM

-108 DADDAE
+108 NADDAE

-142 GSDSAWKWE
+142 GGETAWKWE

-160 EPCQKDTVGTEV
+160 EPCQKDTVGTDV
-172 IMSIKADSD
+172 IMSIKANTEEENYD
-181 EEKYGDYLDAY
+181 EYLAPY
-192 ALSNLIKKYSDYIRW
+192 SLSNLIKKYSDYIRY
-207 PIQMD
+207 PIRM
-212 VERPEMKETGEKN
+212 EMEH
-225 DDSRQKPKPEDAGED
+225 SRQKPKPEDAGED
-240 YKPEYEQVQEWETIN
+240 YKPEYEQVKEWETIN
-255 SMVPIWQRPKSK
+255 SMVPIWQRPKSQ
-267 VTQEEYNQFYKS
+267 VTKEEYNDFYKS

-285 DPLLSIHVAAE
+285 DPILSIHVAAE

-304 LYIPGQVPMNYF
+304 LYVPGQVPMNYF
-316 TTDFKKGLQLYSSGV
+316 STDFKKGLQLYSSGV
-331 MIMDKCSDLLPDHF
+331 MIMDKCPDLLPDHF

-377 NIEKKIKNELVK
+377 NIEKKIKSELVK

-451 QDKIYYVCADSVEH
+451 QEKIYYVCADSVEH
-465 AAKMPQAER
+465 ASKMPQAER
-474 ILKAG
+474 VLKAG

-508 ADENALPVTDAE
+508 ASEDALPVTDAE

-530 HKDLLDF
+530 HKALLDF

-590 LELNPDSDAFQ
+590 LELNPDAPAFQ
-601 ALCKAFEEDK
+601 ALCKAYEEDK

-629 DLPLPNPA
+629 DLPLPDPA
-637 RYTELVC
+637 RYAELVC

>member
-47 ALTDEKVGLNRD
+47 ALTDDKVGLNRD

-68 KEARTLT
+68 KETRTLT

-142 GSDSAWKWE
+142 GADTAWKWE

-160 EPCQKDTVGTEV
+160 EPCEKETVGTDV
-172 IMSIKADSD
+172 IMTIKANAD
-181 EEKYGDYLDAY
+181 EENYDEYLTPY
-192 ALSNLIKKYSDYIRW
+192 ALSNLIKKYSDYIRY
-207 PIQMD
+207 PIRM
-212 VERPEMKETGEKN
+212 EMEHSRP
-225 DDSRQKPKPEDAGED
+225 KPKPEDAGED
-240 YKPEYEQVQEWETIN
+240 YKPEYEQVKEWETIN

-267 VTQEEYNQFYKS
+267 VTQEEYNDFYKG

-285 DPLLSIHVAAE
+285 DPLLSIHIAAE
-296 GNFEYKAL
+296 GTIEYKAL
-304 LYIPGQVPMNYF
+304 LYVPSQVPMNYF

-331 MIMDKCSDLLPDHF
+331 MIMEKCPDLLPDHF

-377 NIEKKIKNELVK
+377 NIEKKVKSELVK

-396 KYQQFWTAFGMQF
+396 KYEQFWAAFGMQF
-409 KYALMNAYGQNRDT
+409 KYALMNAYGNNRDT
-423 IRDLL
+423 LRDLM
-428 LFWSSKENKL
+428 LFWSSKEDKL
-438 TSLKEYVDRMPES
+438 TSLQEYVDRMPES
-451 QDKIYYVCADSVEH
+451 QEKIYYVCADSVEH

-474 ILKAG
+474 VLKAG

-500 YDKPFVSV
+500 GGKPFVSV
-508 ADENALPVTDAE
+508 ADENALPVTEEE
-520 KASVEQAEKD
+520 KANVEQAEKD
-530 HKDLLDF
+530 HKDVLDF
-537 AQETLKGEVSKVR
+537 AQETLKDQVAKVR
-550 ISKILQSGAVCL
+550 LSKILQSGSVCL

-577 KMRRDFPMSAQRV
+577 KMRRDFPMQAQKV
-590 LELNPDSDAFQ
+590 LEINPDSSAFQ
-601 ALCKAFEEDK
+601 ALCNAFQAGDK
-611 EKAAAYVEVLYN
+611 EKAAAYVEILYN

-629 DLPLPNPA
+629 DFPLPDPA
-637 RYTELVC
+637 RYAELVC
-644 GLMK
+644 GLMQ

>member
-47 ALTDEKVGLNRD
+47 ALTDDKVGLNRD

-68 KEARTLT
+68 KETRTLT

-108 DADDAE
+108 DADDVE

-142 GSDSAWKWE
+142 GADTAWKWE

-160 EPCQKDTVGTEV
+160 EPCEKETVGTDV
-172 IMSIKADSD
+172 IMTIKANAD
-181 EEKYGDYLDAY
+181 EENYDEYLTPY
-192 ALSNLIKKYSDYIRW
+192 ALSNLIKKYSDYIRY
-207 PIQMD
+207 PIRM
-212 VERPEMKETGEKN
+212 EMEHSRP
-225 DDSRQKPKPEDAGED
+225 KPKPEDAGED
-240 YKPEYEQVQEWETIN
+240 YKPEYEQVKEWETIN

-267 VTQEEYNQFYKS
+267 VTQEEYNDFYKG

-285 DPLLSIHVAAE
+285 DPLLSIHIAAE
-296 GNFEYKAL
+296 GTIEYKAL
-304 LYIPGQVPMNYF
+304 LYVPSQVPMNYF

-331 MIMDKCSDLLPDHF
+331 MIMEKCPDLLPDHF

-377 NIEKKIKNELVK
+377 NIEKKVKSELVK

-396 KYQQFWTAFGMQF
+396 KYEQFWAAFGMQF
-409 KYALMNAYGQNRDT
+409 KYALMNAYGNNRDT
-423 IRDLL
+423 LRDLM
-428 LFWSSKENKL
+428 LFWSSKEDKL
-438 TSLKEYVDRMPES
+438 TSLQEYVDRMPES
-451 QDKIYYVCADSVEH
+451 QEKIYYVCADSVEH

-474 ILKAG
+474 VLKAG

-500 YDKPFVSV
+500 GGKPFVSV
-508 ADENALPVTDAE
+508 ADENALPVTEEE
-520 KASVEQAEKD
+520 KANVEQAEKD
-530 HKDLLDF
+530 HKDVLDF
-537 AQETLKGEVSKVR
+537 AQETLKDQVAKVR
-550 ISKILQSGAVCL
+550 LSKILQSGSVCL

-577 KMRRDFPMSAQRV
+577 KMRRDFPMQAQKV
-590 LELNPDSDAFQ
+590 LEINPDSSAFQ
-601 ALCKAFEEDK
+601 ALCNTFQAGDK
-611 EKAAAYVEVLYN
+611 EKAAAYVEILYN

-629 DLPLPNPA
+629 DFPLPDPA
-637 RYTELVC
+637 RYAELVC
-644 GLMK
+644 GLMQ

>member
-47 ALTDEKVGLNRD
+47 ALTDEKVGLNRE

-75 VSDNGIGMTQEEM
+75 VADNGIGMTQEEM

-108 DADDAE
+108 NADDAE

-142 GSDSAWKWE
+142 GGETAWKWE

-160 EPCQKDTVGTEV
+160 EPCQKDTVGTDV
-172 IMSIKADSD
+172 IMSIKANTEEENYD
-181 EEKYGDYLDAY
+181 EYLAPY
-192 ALSNLIKKYSDYIRW
+192 SLSNLIKKYSDYIRY
-207 PIQMD
+207 PIRM
-212 VERPEMKETGEKN
+212 EMEH
-225 DDSRQKPKPEDAGED
+225 SRQKPKPEDAGED
-240 YKPEYEQVQEWETIN
+240 YKPEYEQVKEWETIN
-255 SMVPIWQRPKSK
+255 SMVPIWQRPKSQ
-267 VTQEEYNQFYKS
+267 VTKEEYNDFYKS

-285 DPLLSIHVAAE
+285 DPILSIHVAAE

-304 LYIPGQVPMNYF
+304 LYVPGQVPMNYF
-316 TTDFKKGLQLYSSGV
+316 STDFKKGLQLYSSGV
-331 MIMDKCSDLLPDHF
+331 MIMDKCPDLLTDHF

-377 NIEKKIKNELVK
+377 NIEKKIKSELVK

-451 QDKIYYVCADSVEH
+451 QEKIYYVCADSVEH
-465 AAKMPQAER
+465 ASKMPQAER
-474 ILKAG
+474 GLKAG

-508 ADENALPVTDAE
+508 ASEDALPVTDAE

-530 HKDLLDF
+530 HKALLDF
-537 AQETLKGEVSKVR
+537 AQETLKGEGSKVR

-590 LELNPDSDAFQ
+590 LELNPDAPAFQ
-601 ALCKAFEEDK
+601 ALCKAYEEDK

-629 DLPLPNPA
+629 DLPLPDPA
-637 RYTELVC
+637 RYAELVC